1 MTDELCR
8 RTISA
13 FLLHFVDVTKMAAF
27 AFNSSRQ
34 IILIARR

>member
-13 FLLHFVDVTKMAAF
+13 FALLHFVDVTKMAAF
-27 AFNSSRQ
+27 AYQ
-34 IILIARR
+34 